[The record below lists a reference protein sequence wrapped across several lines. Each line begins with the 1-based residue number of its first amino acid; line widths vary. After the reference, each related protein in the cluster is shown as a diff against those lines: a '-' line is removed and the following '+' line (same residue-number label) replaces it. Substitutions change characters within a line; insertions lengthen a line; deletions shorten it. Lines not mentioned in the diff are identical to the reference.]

1 MEEKLEKMI
10 KRLEKALTKDKNI
23 KKIISVILIFMSFL
37 MAMCS
42 KLMFHLTKDYTGIIK
57 LLLILIG
64 GIFILSSLVFIFIVI
79 DFYTKKKNE
88 KILNIVSII
97 IYLTFLIF
105 WFGSLIFYDYTLIN
119 NWNNSSLKEFLCT
132 LFLYLP
138 GLLMSLATYRKIKY
152 GYII

>member
-10 KRLEKALTKDKNI
+10 KRLEKTLTKDKNM
-23 KKIISVILIFMSFL
+23 KKILSTISVFMSFL

-64 GIFILSSLVFIFIVI
+64 GIFILSSLVFIFIVL
-79 DFYTKKKNE
+79 DFYTKKKDE

>member
-1 MEEKLEKMI
+1 M
-10 KRLEKALTKDKNI
+10 
-23 KKIISVILIFMSFL
+23 
-37 MAMCS
+37 
-42 KLMFHLTKDYTGIIK
+42 
-57 LLLILIG
+57 
-64 GIFILSSLVFIFIVI
+64 FIFIVL
-79 DFYTKKKNE
+79 DFYTKKKDE

-138 GLLMSLATYRKIKY
+138 GLLMSYTTYRKIKY

>member
-10 KRLEKALTKDKNI
+10 KRLEKALTKDKNM
-23 KKIISVILIFMSFL
+23 KKILSTISIFMSFL

-64 GIFILSSLVFIFIVI
+64 GIFIFSSLVFIFIVL
-79 DFYTKKKNE
+79 DFYTKKKDE

-97 IYLTFLIF
+97 IYLAFLIF

>member
-37 MAMCS
+37 MSMCS

>member
-42 KLMFHLTKDYTGIIK
+42 KLIFHLTKDYNGIIK

-64 GIFILSSLVFIFIVI
+64 GIFIFSSLVFIFGLLDLYI
-79 DFYTKKKNE
+79 KKKDE
-88 KILNIVSII
+88 KVLSVISLI
-97 IYLTFLIF
+97 IYLAFLIF

-119 NWNNSSLKEFLCT
+119 NWNSSSLKNLLAT
-132 LFLYLP
+132 IFLYLP
-138 GLLMSLATYRKIKY
+138 GLLMSYTTYRKIRC
-152 GYII
+152 GVNV

>member
-10 KRLEKALTKDKNI
+10 KRLEKALTKDKNM
-23 KKIISVILIFMSFL
+23 KKILSTISIFMSFL

-64 GIFILSSLVFIFIVI
+64 GIFIFSSLVFIFIVL
-79 DFYTKKKNE
+79 DFYTKKKDE
-88 KILNIVSII
+88 KILNIVSIF
-97 IYLTFLIF
+97 IYLAFLIF
-105 WFGSLIFYDYTLIN
+105 WFGSLIFYDYMLIN

-138 GLLMSLATYRKIKY
+138 GFLMSLATYRKIKY

>member
-10 KRLEKALTKDKNI
+10 KRLEKALTKDKNM
-23 KKIISVILIFMSFL
+23 KKILSTISIFMSFL

-64 GIFILSSLVFIFIVI
+64 GIFIFSSLVFIFIVL
-79 DFYTKKKNE
+79 DFYTKKKDE
-88 KILNIVSII
+88 KILNIVSIF
-97 IYLTFLIF
+97 IYLAFLIF
-105 WFGSLIFYDYTLIN
+105 WFGSLIFYDYMLIN

-138 GLLMSLATYRKIKY
+138 GFFMSLATYRKIKY

>member
-10 KRLEKALTKDKNI
+10 KRLEKALTKDKNM
-23 KKIISVILIFMSFL
+23 KKILSTISVFMSFL

-64 GIFILSSLVFIFIVI
+64 GIFILSSLVFIFIVL
-79 DFYTKKKNE
+79 DFYTKKKDE

>member
-10 KRLEKALTKDKNI
+10 KRLEKTLTKDKNM
-23 KKIISVILIFMSFL
+23 KKILSTISIFMSFL

-64 GIFILSSLVFIFIVI
+64 GIFIFSSLVFIFIVL
-79 DFYTKKKNE
+79 DFYTKKKDE

-97 IYLTFLIF
+97 IYLAFLIF
-105 WFGSLIFYDYTLIN
+105 WFGSLIFYDYALKN

>member
-23 KKIISVILIFMSFL
+23 KKIISVILIFMCFL

-42 KLMFHLTKDYTGIIK
+42 KLIFHLTKDYNGIIK

-64 GIFILSSLVFIFIVI
+64 GIFIFSSLVFIFGLLDLYI
-79 DFYTKKKNE
+79 KKKDE
-88 KILNIVSII
+88 KVLSVISLI
-97 IYLTFLIF
+97 IYLAFLIF

-119 NWNNSSLKEFLCT
+119 NWNSSSLKNLLAT
-132 LFLYLP
+132 IFLYLP
-138 GLLMSLATYRKIKY
+138 GLLMSYTTYRKIRC
-152 GYII
+152 GVNV

>member
-10 KRLEKALTKDKNI
+10 KRLEKALTKDKNM
-23 KKIISVILIFMSFL
+23 KKILSTISIFMSFL

-64 GIFILSSLVFIFIVI
+64 GIFILSSLVFIFIVLN
-79 DFYTKKKNE
+79 FYTKKNDE

-97 IYLTFLIF
+97 IYLAFLIF

-138 GLLMSLATYRKIKY
+138 GLLMSYTTYRKIKY

>member
-10 KRLEKALTKDKNI
+10 KRLEKALTKDKNM
-23 KKIISVILIFMSFL
+23 KKILSTISVFMSFL

-119 NWNNSSLKEFLCT
+119 NWNNSNLKEFLCT

>member
-10 KRLEKALTKDKNI
+10 KRLDKALTKDKNM
-23 KKIISVILIFMSFL
+23 KKILSTISIFMSFL

-42 KLMFHLTKDYTGIIK
+42 KLMFHLIKDYTGIIK

-64 GIFILSSLVFIFIVI
+64 GIFILSSLVFIFIVL
-79 DFYTKKKNE
+79 DFYTKKKDE

-138 GLLMSLATYRKIKY
+138 GLLMSYTTYRKIKY

>member
-10 KRLEKALTKDKNI
+10 KRLEKALTKDKNM
-23 KKIISVILIFMSFL
+23 KKILSTISIFMSFL

-64 GIFILSSLVFIFIVI
+64 GIFILSSLVFIFIVL
-79 DFYTKKKNE
+79 DFYTKKKDE

-119 NWNNSSLKEFLCT
+119 NWNNSNLKEFLCT

>member
-42 KLMFHLTKDYTGIIK
+42 KLMFHLTKDYNGIIK

-64 GIFILSSLVFIFIVI
+64 GIFIFSSLVFIFGLLDLYI
-79 DFYTKKKNE
+79 KKKDE
-88 KILNIVSII
+88 KVLSVISLI
-97 IYLTFLIF
+97 IYLAFLIF

-119 NWNNSSLKEFLCT
+119 NWNSSSLKNLLAT
-132 LFLYLP
+132 IFLYLP
-138 GLLMSLATYRKIKY
+138 GLLMSYTTYRKIRC
-152 GYII
+152 GVNA

>member
-10 KRLEKALTKDKNI
+10 KRLEKALTKDKNM
-23 KKIISVILIFMSFL
+23 KKILSTISIFMSFL

-64 GIFILSSLVFIFIVI
+64 GIFIFSSLVFIFIVL
-79 DFYTKKKNE
+79 DFYTKKKDE
-88 KILNIVSII
+88 KLLNIVSII
-97 IYLTFLIF
+97 IYLAFLIF
-105 WFGSLIFYDYTLIN
+105 WFSSLIFYDYTLIN
-119 NWNNSSLKEFLCT
+119 NWNNSSLKGFLCT

>member
-10 KRLEKALTKDKNI
+10 KRLEKALTKDKNM
-23 KKIISVILIFMSFL
+23 KKILSTISIFMSFL

-42 KLMFHLTKDYTGIIK
+42 KLMFHLTKDYTEIIK

-64 GIFILSSLVFIFIVI
+64 GIFILSSLVFIFIVL
-79 DFYTKKKNE
+79 DFYTKKKDK

-138 GLLMSLATYRKIKY
+138 GLLMSYTTYRKIKY

>member
-10 KRLEKALTKDKNI
+10 KRLEKALTKAKNI
-23 KKIISVILIFMSFL
+23 KKIISVILIFISFL